1 MSEFVKVKKSELISL
16 LSSAADAHSMLDDV
30 HCYDT
35 EVYEELGNALSIE
48 YEEIECQI
56 I

>member
-16 LSSAADAHSMLDDV
+16 LSSAADAHSLLDAV

-35 EVYEELGNALSIE
+35 EVYELLGEALSLF
-48 YEEIECQI
+48 YEDVE
-56 I
+56 

>member
-35 EVYEELGNALSIE
+35 EVYELLGEALNLSYEDIE
-48 YEEIECQI
+48 E
-56 I
+56 

>member
-16 LSSAADAHSMLDDV
+16 LSSAADAHSMLDAV

-35 EVYEELGNALSIE
+35 EVYELLGEALSLSYEDIE
-48 YEEIECQI
+48 E
-56 I
+56 

>member
-1 MSEFVKVKKSELISL
+1 MSEFVKVKKSELIAL

-35 EVYEELGNALSIE
+35 EVYELLGQALNLT
-48 YEEIECQI
+48 YEDVE
-56 I
+56 

>member
-16 LSSAADAHSMLDDV
+16 LSSAADAHSMLDAV

-35 EVYEELGNALSIE
+35 EVYELLGEALNLSYEDIE
-48 YEEIECQI
+48 E
-56 I
+56 

>member
-30 HCYDT
+30 HCCDT
-35 EVYEELGNALSIE
+35 EVYELLGEALNLSYEDIE
-48 YEEIECQI
+48 E
-56 I
+56 

>member
-16 LSSAADAHSMLDDV
+16 LSSCYVTYSMLDDV

-35 EVYEELGNALSIE
+35 EVYEMLGEALNLSYEDIE
-48 YEEIECQI
+48 E
-56 I
+56 